1 MNTKAE
7 RHPEPRFIDVTPTVY
22 ADERGWAAFP
32 WDHLP
37 QPAALD
43 AASLHVVVTEPGR
56 LRGNHL
62 HPAAGE
68 WLYVFSGEAELAWPD
83 IGGERR
89 SRRLSGHQTLVYI
102 PPGLPH
108 ALLALGDAPLWL
120 VAGRDLPGR
129 PTAEHTRPAP
139 VADPDRS
146 G

>member
-7 RHPEPRFIDVTPTVY
+7 RPRFIDVERTVY
-22 ADERGWAAFP
+22 PDERGWAAFP

-43 AASLHVVVTEPGR
+43 PASLHVVMTEPGR
-56 LRGNHL
+56 VRGNHL

-68 WLYVFSGEAELAWPD
+68 WLYVFAGEAQFFWAD
-83 IGGERR
+83 QGGRR
-89 SRRLSGHQTLVYI
+89 SRRLTGHQTLVYI
-102 PPGLPH
+102 PPGVPH
-108 ALLALGDAPLWL
+108 ALIALGDEPMWL
-120 VAGRDLPGR
+120 VAVRDEPRR

-139 VADPDRS
+139 LAEAGPGRP